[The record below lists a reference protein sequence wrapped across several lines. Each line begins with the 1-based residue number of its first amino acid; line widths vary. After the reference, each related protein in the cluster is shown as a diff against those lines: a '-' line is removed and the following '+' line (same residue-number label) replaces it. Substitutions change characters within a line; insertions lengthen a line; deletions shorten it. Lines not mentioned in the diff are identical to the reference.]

1 VVGLKV
7 LFYGSQGPYSTQ
19 YHTLLPMTSSLR
31 SLALG
36 HLKVRRL
43 STKGCQKWLKDR
55 KDRHLSLDE
64 IKTYCQIVTTL
75 AKTIEIQ
82 AAVDELYPM
91 VEETLL
97 AISSD

>member
-1 VVGLKV
+1 VQTGKNGLRYEPK
-7 LFYGSQGPYSTQ
+7 TQ
-19 YHTLLPMTSSLR
+19 RVFINETQHFEGIPPQVWEYQIGGYQVCH
-31 SLALG
+31 
-36 HLKVRRL
+36 
-43 STKGCQKWLKDR
+43 KWLKDR

-64 IKTYCQIVTTL
+64 IKTYCRIVTAL

-82 AAVDELYPM
+82 AVIDELYPM